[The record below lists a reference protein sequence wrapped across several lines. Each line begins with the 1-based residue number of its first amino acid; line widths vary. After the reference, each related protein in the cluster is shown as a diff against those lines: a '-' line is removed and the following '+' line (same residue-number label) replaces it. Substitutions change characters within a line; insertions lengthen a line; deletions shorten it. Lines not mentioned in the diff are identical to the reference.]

1 MDEIFDVVVIGAGGA
16 GLCAAISI
24 AETGRQV
31 IVLEKTDSIG
41 GHTVNTQGMFPAAE
55 TMYQKNAGITDSIED
70 MVNDIKKQSG
80 GYFQYDRVKYLAQLS
95 SKFTEWLSHN
105 IGVNLSLVTDFKYY
119 GYSTYRIHAPKSR
132 SGIEIINALGNKLNE
147 MDNITLALKH
157 NVKSI
162 NHDEGNFII
171 TFENSKEEIKSKTI
185 ILATGGFNSNRD
197 MIKKYVSP
205 NNELINLGSSD
216 HTGSAVQWALK
227 FGWDLAHMDSYQAH
241 SSTSASGILI
251 TWEAIMKGGFIVNS
265 QGKRFANEITG
276 YSTFAKYIL
285 KQSGGFGYEIID
297 SKIFNEL
304 KNLYKDFEEAYNKG
318 EIKEFSNIKDIST
331 YIGCSIENIN
341 ETLNE
346 INNLFQNKKFDGYG
360 RSFFVKMDFPLYVI
374 KIRPALLHTQGGLDI
389 DIYGRVKQKGIALN
403 NVYAVGDAA
412 AGISGPGADGYLSGN
427 GLLVA
432 LILGWISGNYYKT
445 NT

>member
-1 MDEIFDVVVIGAGGA
+1 MEEIFDVVVIGAGGA

-41 GHTVNTQGMFPAAE
+41 GHTVNTQGMFPATE
-55 TMYQKNAGITDSIED
+55 TVYQKNAGIDDSVENMVDDIE
-70 MVNDIKKQSG
+70 KQSG
-80 GYFQYDRVKYLAQLS
+80 KYFQYDRVKHLAQS
-95 SKFTEWLSHN
+95 SSQFTEWLSYN
-105 IGVNLSLVTDFKYY
+105 IGVDLSLVTDFKYY
-119 GYSTYRIHAPKSR
+119 GYSICRIHAPKSR
-132 SGIEIINALGNKLNE
+132 SGVEIINALGNKLNE

-157 NVKSI
+157 DVKNI
-162 NHDEGNFII
+162 DKREGRFII
-171 TFENSKEEIKSKTI
+171 AFKNSKEKIETKTI
-185 ILATGGFNSNRD
+185 ILATGGFNSNGR
-197 MIKKYVSP
+197 MIEKYISK
-205 NNELINLGSSD
+205 NSSLINLGSSD
-216 HTGSAVQWALK
+216 HTGSSIQWALK

-304 KNLYKDFEEAYNKG
+304 KNLYKDFEEANNKG
-318 EIKEFSNIKDIST
+318 EIKKFSNIKDIST

-374 KIRPALLHTQGGLDI
+374 KIRPALLHTQGGLDV

-432 LILGWISGNYYKT
+432 LILGWIVGNHYKM
-445 NT
+445 NM